1 MSSVPAQPLTA
12 AKAQALK
19 GAIQVPG
26 DKSMSHRALMF
37 GLVSLGETQIEGL
50 LEGDDVLCTARAV
63 EALGA
68 KVMHHGPGQWSVHG
82 VGLGALQEPQSALD
96 MGNSGTAARLL
107 MGLLASHDL
116 TVTFIG
122 DESLSSR
129 PMGRVTTPLEHMGAR
144 FQSREGNRL
153 PLTMKGAQ
161 HPLPIRY
168 ELPVASAQVKSAVL
182 LAGLNTPGETT
193 VVEPWPTRDHSERM
207 MQAFGAELRIE
218 ATDDGKGRVITVVG
232 QRELYATNVQ
242 VAGDPSSAAF
252 PVVAAL
258 ITPGSEVRIDN
269 VGMNPT
275 RTGLFEVLKA
285 MGGDIEFVNEREVA
299 GEPVADIIARYSQL
313 KGIDVSADI
322 APRMIDEY
330 PILAMAAAN
339 AEGTT
344 VMQGVE
350 ELRVKETDRIG
361 ATARGL
367 EANGVVVHE
376 TADSLSVEGCGAGG
390 VPGGGQVTSHFDH
403 RIAMSFAVL
412 GGAAQ
417 TPVHIDDGRAI
428 ATSFPNFLDLM
439 RGLGADLS

>member
-1 MSSVPAQPLTA
+1 MSSAPVQPLSA
-12 AKAQALK
+12 RKSKALK
-19 GAIQVPG
+19 GTIQVPG

-68 KVMHHGPGQWSVHG
+68 QVIHHGPGKWSVHG
-82 VGLGALQEPQSALD
+82 VGLGALKEPQSALD

-116 TVTFIG
+116 TATFIG

-129 PMGRVTTPLEHMGAR
+129 PMGRVTNPLEQMGAS
-144 FQSREGNRL
+144 FQSREGGRL

-193 VVEPWPTRDHSERM
+193 VIEPWPTRDHSERM
-207 MQAFGAELRIE
+207 MRAFGAELHIE
-218 ATDDGKGRVITVVG
+218 DAKGGKGRVITVVG
-232 QRELYATNVQ
+232 QRELYATDVQ

-252 PVVAAL
+252 LVVAAL
-258 ITPGSEVRIDN
+258 ITPGSEICVQNI
-269 VGMNPT
+269 GMNPT

-299 GEPVADIIARYSQL
+299 GEPVADIIARSSQL
-313 KGIDVSADI
+313 KGIEVSADI

-330 PILAMAAAN
+330 PILAIAAAN

-344 VMQGVE
+344 LMQGVE

-376 TADSLSVEGCGAGG
+376 TADSLSVEGCGQGG
-390 VPGGGQVTSHFDH
+390 VPGGGSVTSHFDH

-417 TPVHIDDGRAI
+417 KPVRIDDGRAI

>member
-1 MSSVPAQPLTA
+1 MSSTPAQPLTA
-12 AKAQALK
+12 SKAQALK
-19 GAIQVPG
+19 GTIQVPG

-37 GLVSLGETQIEGL
+37 GLVSLGETRVEGL

-68 KVMHHGPGQWSVHG
+68 KVTHHGPGSWSVIG
-82 VGLGALQEPQSALD
+82 VGLGALREPEIALD

-116 TVTFIG
+116 TATFTG

-129 PMGRVTTPLEHMGAR
+129 PMGRVTTPLEQMGAQ
-144 FQSREGNRL
+144 FQTRDGGRL
-153 PLTMKGAQ
+153 PLTMVGARDA
-161 HPLPIRY
+161 LPIRY

-207 MQAFGAELRIE
+207 MRAFGAELRIE
-218 ATDDGKGRVITVVG
+218 ESEDGKRIITVVG
-232 QRELYATNVQ
+232 QKELYATDVT

-258 ITPGSEVRIDN
+258 ITAGSEVRIEN

-285 MGGDIEFVNEREVA
+285 MGGDIEFINEREVA
-299 GEPVADIIARYSQL
+299 GEPVADIIARHSEL
-313 KGIDVSADI
+313 KGIEVPADI

-330 PILAMAAAN
+330 PILSMAAAN
-339 AEGTT
+339 ATGTT

-376 TADSLSVEGCGAGG
+376 TTDSLSVEGCGAGG
-390 VPGGGQVTSHFDH
+390 VPGGGEVISHFDH

-412 GGAAQ
+412 GGASQ
-417 TPVHIDDGRAI
+417 KPIHIDDGRAI
-428 ATSFPNFLDLM
+428 ATSFPNFPQLM
-439 RGLGADLS
+439 KDLGADLT

>member
-1 MSSVPAQPLTA
+1 MSSAPAQPLTTS
-12 AKAQALK
+12 KAQALK
-19 GAIQVPG
+19 GTIQVPG

-37 GLVSLGETQIEGL
+37 GLVSLGETRIEGL

-68 KVMHHGPGQWSVHG
+68 KITHHGPGSWSVIG
-82 VGLGALQEPQSALD
+82 VGLGALREPETALD

-116 TVTFIG
+116 TATFVG

-129 PMGRVTTPLEHMGAR
+129 PMGRVTTPLEQMGAQ
-144 FQSREGNRL
+144 FQSREGGRL
-153 PLTMKGAQ
+153 PLTMVGARDA
-161 HPLPIRY
+161 LPIRY

-182 LAGLNTPGETT
+182 LAGLNAPGETT
-193 VVEPWPTRDHSERM
+193 VIEPWPTRDHSERM
-207 MQAFGAELRIE
+207 MRAFGAELNIEESEDSKRI
-218 ATDDGKGRVITVVG
+218 ITVSG
-232 QRELYATNVQ
+232 QKELYATDVT

-258 ITPGSEVRIDN
+258 ITPGSEVHIQN

-285 MGGDIEFVNEREVA
+285 MGGDIEFINEREVA
-299 GEPVADIIARYSQL
+299 GEPVADIIARHSQL
-313 KGIDVSADI
+313 KGIEVPADI

-330 PILAMAAAN
+330 PILSMAAAN
-339 AEGTT
+339 ATGTT
-344 VMQGVE
+344 VMHGVE

-376 TADSLSVEGCGAGG
+376 TTDSLSVEGCGQGG
-390 VPGGGQVTSHFDH
+390 VPGGGEVISHFDH

-417 TPVHIDDGRAI
+417 KPIHIDDGRAI
-428 ATSFPNFLDLM
+428 ATSFPNFVELM
-439 RGLGADLS
+439 KGLGADLT